1 MGQRENFTQ
10 QNFSKEGT
18 AFVYQVF
25 GTGSETS
32 EPPEYGWD
40 YSTGDKEWNLLLK
53 RDGRRKRRRRDLG
66 ISLAGRTAEKM
77 SPATGPPS
85 CPPVL
90 IYNDRKLMRQM
101 LEVSGPGDHEGTW

>member
-1 MGQRENFTQ
+1 MQ

-25 GTGSETS
+25 GIGSETS

-53 RDGRRKRRRRDLG
+53 SDGRRNND
-66 ISLAGRTAEKM
+66 SWM
-77 SPATGPPS
+77 PAT
-85 CPPVL
+85 CH
-90 IYNDRKLMRQM
+90 II
-101 LEVSGPGDHEGTW
+101 